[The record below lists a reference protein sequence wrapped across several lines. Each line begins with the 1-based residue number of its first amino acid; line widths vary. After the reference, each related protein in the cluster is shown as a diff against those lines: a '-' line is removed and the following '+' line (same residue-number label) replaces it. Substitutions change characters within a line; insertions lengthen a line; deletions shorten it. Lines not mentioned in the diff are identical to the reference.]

1 MLFAHDAF
9 CKVPQR
15 ALALAVFAVGLS
27 LGSTAALAAD
37 AATSTYQQERA
48 ACLKGQTYEDKAT
61 CLKEAGAAL
70 NDARRGRLSEGAT
83 SYEQNALMRCNALPA
98 ADREDCARRV
108 RGEGTVSGSV
118 GTGGIYRETTTV
130 IVGPQPEPAQPMP
143 MQNQRY

>member
-1 MLFAHDAF
+1 MLFAHDVF

-15 ALALAVFAVGLS
+15 ALALSIFAVVLS
-27 LGSTAALAAD
+27 LGSTAVLAAD
-37 AATSTYQQERA
+37 TATSTYQQERA

-70 NDARRGRLSEGAT
+70 NEARRGRLSEGTT
-83 SYEQNALMRCNALPA
+83 SHEKNALMRCNALPA

-130 IVGPQPEPAQPMP
+130 IVGPQPAPAQPMP